1 MERLQQIFKRAGIND
16 SNLEEVCSFFKR
28 RIVEKNEVLLSI
40 GQVCTNLYFIEKGS
54 MILGTE
60 VNDVKYIRHY
70 AKENEF
76 MSSLDSFARQ
86 VSGTEFVVAAEPCV
100 VHAISKRDFDILL
113 RKYDVL
119 SDLYQQCIIDTL
131 IKCQHR
137 MSYLYGSD
145 PHYFEE
151 VALPLPYEYANA

>member
-1 MERLQQIFKRAGIND
+1 MIQLQQIFRRAGIND
-16 SNLEEVCSFFKR
+16 DNLEEVCSKFKR
-28 RIVEKNEVLLSI
+28 RIVEKNEVLLEI
-40 GQVCTNLYFIEKGS
+40 GQVCTSLYFIEKGS

-60 VNDVKYIRHY
+60 VNDQKYIRHY

-86 VSGTEFVVAAEPCV
+86 VAGTEFLKAPEPCV
-100 VHAISKRDFDILL
+100 VHAIGKRDFDILL
-113 RKYDVL
+113 RRYDVL
-119 SDLYQQCIIDTL
+119 ADLYQQCIIDTL

-145 PHYFEE
+145 STYYQE
-151 VALPLPYEYANA
+151 VALPFEYAVL